1 MKIIAVIPARA
12 GSKRLPGKNVKMLG
26 EHPLIAW
33 TIRAALQSSGV
44 SDVVVTTDDPQ
55 AAEIAQRYGATV
67 PGMRPGHLSTD
78 TATSVDVVRYVVDQ
92 YEASNGPVQ
101 GVLLLQP
108 TSPFRTVESIDKAIE
123 LFAASPLRPVVSV
136 SPASAHPA
144 WCFKVE
150 SGSMQ
155 PFMGWEQVAR
165 RSQDLEPAYTLN
177 GAIYLIA
184 PDVLRRHDG
193 FVFEGAVPLVMDQSE
208 ESLDID
214 TVDDWSEAQRVLES
228 LKR

>member
-92 YEASNGPVQ
+92 YEASNAPFRAYCYCSRLRLFARSSRLTRPSSCLPRALY
-101 GVLLLQP
+101 VLL
-108 TSPFRTVESIDKAIE
+108 S
-123 LFAASPLRPVVSV
+123 VSV
-136 SPASAHPA
+136 QPVLIPPGVSRSNLARCSPS
-144 WCFKVE
+144 WG
-150 SGSMQ
+150 GS
-155 PFMGWEQVAR
+155 R
-165 RSQDLEPAYTLN
+165 
-177 GAIYLIA
+177 
-184 PDVLRRHDG
+184 
-193 FVFEGAVPLVMDQSE
+193 
-208 ESLDID
+208 
-214 TVDDWSEAQRVLES
+214 
-228 LKR
+228 